1 MMFWPSFHFFY
12 FTEVY
17 LEYMSLVIV
26 FYLKI
31 TVNTG
36 GGFSV

>member
-12 FTEVY
+12 STEVY
-17 LEYMSLVIV
+17 LEYLSPVI

-31 TVNTG
+31 TVDAEG
-36 GGFSV
+36 GISV